1 MYDNNRCRKFKLS
14 SRDLPGTD
22 VVVTAARVVD
32 DDVRSPGTV
41 DMEISDSDVVVDDV
55 T

>member
-1 MYDNNRCRKFKLS
+1 MYDDNRCRKFKLS
-14 SRDLPGTD
+14 ARGLPGTD

-32 DDVRSPGTV
+32 DDVRSPATV
-41 DMEISDSDVVVDDV
+41 GVEMSDSDVVVDDV